1 MSKRLLAVALFAAV
15 PLAALSAQ
23 APTTQAPTQQAPQS
37 MKGVVIKGKAPV
49 SNELLKVK
57 LPRPQEADLSNG
69 AHLLVIEDHRLPQ
82 ISMRIEIPGAG
93 GYFDPAGTPGLAQV
107 TATLL
112 REGTKT
118 RTSQQI
124 STELER
130 LAATLTVQAG
140 MAGDNAIVMGGALT
154 ENFDK
159 VLDLAADILVNPT
172 FPEEEVARYRTRTKA
187 MLVQQRSNP
196 GFLAQE
202 MFARAVFGSHPGGRV
217 AFSAADLDKINRD
230 GLVAFHGGHY
240 APDFAVIGIAGDI
253 TLAEAKTKLEATL
266 AAWKKKGTPR
276 PAVTDPDQVGPA
288 KVYLVDRANSVQT
301 YLAVGTQSITRTSP
315 DYDVLSLTNNII
327 GGGPTGRLFLNL
339 REEKGFTYGAY
350 SSVAALR
357 YRGYW
362 LASTSVRTEVTEP
375 ALGEMVKEIA
385 RLRDEPIPAKEFQDK
400 KRSMVA
406 SFALSLESPTAILSN
421 YITSWLYQLPADY
434 WDKYPERV
442 MAITEPQVQAA
453 AKKYLDPARIQI
465 VAVGEGKVIGDIL
478 KKFGKVEVY
487 DTDGKL
493 VAPATH

>member
-1 MSKRLLAVALFAAV
+1 MSKRLLTVALLAAF
-15 PLAALSAQ
+15 PLAGLYAQ
-23 APTTQAPTQQAPQS
+23 APAPAAAPQS
-37 MKGVVIKGKAPV
+37 MKGVVVKGKAPV
-49 SNELLKVK
+49 STEILKVK

-69 AHLLVIEDHRLPQ
+69 AHLLVLEDHRLPQ
-82 ISMRIEIPGAG
+82 VNLRIEIQGAG
-93 GYFDPAGTPGLAQV
+93 GYFDPADTPGLAQV

-130 LAATLTVQAG
+130 LAANLAVSAG
-140 MAGDNAIVMGGALT
+140 MAADTATVSGSALT

-172 FPEEEVARYRTRTKA
+172 FPDEELARYRTRTKG

-202 MFARAVFGSHPGGRV
+202 MFSKAVFGAHPASRV
-217 AFSAADLDKINRD
+217 AFNAAGLDKITREA
-230 GLVAFHGGHY
+230 LAAFHQAHY

-253 TLAEAKTKLEATL
+253 TLAEAKARLESKLAG
-266 AAWKKKGTPR
+266 WKKRGLVR
-276 PAVTDPDQVGPA
+276 PLVVDPEPIGPA
-288 KVYLVDRANSVQT
+288 KVYLVNRANSVQT
-301 YLAVGTQSITRTSP
+301 YLAVGTQSLPRTSP
-315 DYDVLSLTNNII
+315 DYDVLSLTNAII

-350 SSVAALR
+350 SNVGAAR

-375 ALGEMVKEIA
+375 ALGEIVKEIA
-385 RLRDEPIPAKEFQDK
+385 RMRDEATPSKEFEDK
-400 KRSMVA
+400 KRSLVA
-406 SFALSLESPTAILSN
+406 SFALSLESPNSILSN
-421 YITSWLYQLPADY
+421 YLTSWLYKLPADY

-442 MAITEPQVQAA
+442 MAITQQQVQDA
-453 AKKYLDPARIQI
+453 AKKYFDAAHLQI
-465 VAVGEGKVIGDIL
+465 VAVGEGKVIGDML
-478 KKFGKVEVY
+478 KKFGPVEVY
-487 DTDGKL
+487 DTEGKL
-493 VAPATH
+493 VTSHN

>member
-1 MSKRLLAVALFAAV
+1 MRRTTASIAAAAVFAAIS
-15 PLAALSAQ
+15 LTALSAQ
-23 APTTQAPTQQAPQS
+23 SPAPTQAPPST
-37 MKGVVIKGKAPV
+37 KGVVIKGKAPV
-49 SNELLKVK
+49 SNEILKVK

-93 GYFDPAGTPGLAQV
+93 GYFDPADTPGVAQV

-118 RTSQQI
+118 RTSQQM

-130 LAATLTVQAG
+130 LAANVSASAG
-140 MAGDNAIVMGGALT
+140 MAGDAATVMGSALA

-159 VLDLAADILVNPT
+159 VLDLASDILVNPT
-172 FPEEEVARYRTRTKA
+172 FPEEELARYRTRTKA
-187 MLVQQRSNP
+187 MLLQQRSNP
-196 GFLAQE
+196 TFLGQE
-202 MFARAVFGSHPGGRV
+202 RFARAVFGNHPGGRV
-217 AFSAADLDKINRD
+217 MASASDLDTITRD
-230 GLVAFHGGHY
+230 ALLAFHGSRY
-240 APDFAVIGIAGDI
+240 APDFAVIGVAGDI
-253 TLAEAKTKLEATL
+253 TLAEAKAKLEAKL
-266 AAWKKKGTPR
+266 SAWKKKGIAR
-276 PAVTDPDQVGPA
+276 PVVADPGPVGPA
-288 KVYLVDRANSVQT
+288 RVYLVNRANSVQT
-301 YLAVGTQSITRTSP
+301 FLAVGTQSITRTSP

-350 SSVAALR
+350 SSVAAMR

-375 ALGEMVKEIA
+375 ALGEIVKEIA
-385 RLRDEPIPAKEFQDK
+385 RMRDEPIPAKEFQDK

-406 SFALSLESPTAILSN
+406 SFALSLESPIAILSN
-421 YITSWLYQLPADY
+421 YVTSWLYQLPADY

-442 MAITEPQVQAA
+442 MAITEQQVQAA
-453 AKKYLDPARIQI
+453 AKKYFDPSRIQI

-478 KKFGKVEVY
+478 KKFGTVEVY
-487 DTDGKL
+487 DTEGKL
-493 VAPATH
+493 VTGASH

>member
-1 MSKRLLAVALFAAV
+1 MSKRLLALALFAAL
-15 PLAALSAQ
+15 PLAAPSAQVPAQ
-23 APTTQAPTQQAPQS
+23 APAPPS
-37 MKGVVIKGKAPV
+37 SKGVVIKGKAPV
-49 SNELLKVK
+49 SNEILKVK

-69 AHLLVIEDHRLPQ
+69 AHLLVVEDHRLPQ
-82 ISMRIEIPGAG
+82 VSMRIEIPGAG
-93 GYFDPAGTPGLAQV
+93 GYFDPSETPGLAQV
-107 TATLL
+107 TATQL

-130 LAATLTVQAG
+130 LAANVNAQAS
-140 MAGDNAIVMGGALT
+140 MSGDNATLTGSALT

-172 FPEEEVARYRTRTKA
+172 FPEEELARYRTRTKA
-187 MLVQQRSNP
+187 VLVQQRSQP

-202 MFARAVFGSHPGGRV
+202 MFARAVFGAHPAARV
-217 AFSAADLDKINRD
+217 AASAADLDKITRD
-230 GLVAFHGGHY
+230 GLIAFHGARY

-253 TLAEAKTKLEATL
+253 TLAEAKTKLEARL
-266 AAWKKKGTPR
+266 AGWRRKGITR
-276 PAVTDPDQVGPA
+276 PTVADPDQVGAA
-288 KVYLVDRANSVQT
+288 KVYLVNRANSVQT
-301 YLAVGTQSITRTSP
+301 FLAIGTQSITRTSP

-350 SSVAALR
+350 SSVAATR

-375 ALGEMVKEIA
+375 ALGEIVREIG

-406 SFALSLESPTAILSN
+406 SFAMSLESPSSILSN
-421 YITSWLYQLPADY
+421 HITGWLYRLPPDY
-434 WDKYPERV
+434 WDTYPERV
-442 MAITEPQVQAA
+442 TAITEQQVQAA
-453 AKKYLDPARIQI
+453 AKKYFDPSRIQI

-478 KKFGKVEVY
+478 RKFGKVDVY
-487 DTDGKL
+487 DTEGRL
-493 VAPATH
+493 VPGGTN